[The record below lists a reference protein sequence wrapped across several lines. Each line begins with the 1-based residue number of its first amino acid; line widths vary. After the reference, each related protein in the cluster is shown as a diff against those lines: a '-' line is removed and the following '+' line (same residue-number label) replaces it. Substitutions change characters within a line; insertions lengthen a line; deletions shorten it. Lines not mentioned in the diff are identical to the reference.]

1 MEGYGAIFSLINTIN
16 DEELTLDNIEEL
28 RASIKAWVK
37 PFLSIYQSKDVTPYI
52 HAFMMHV
59 PQFIALHGILV
70 YLLEKL
76 DDFSTK
82 LFQRDQNTQLLK
94 QMLEKCNHVENLED
108 SRYQRIK

>member
-1 MEGYGAIFSLINTIN
+1 METNETPL
-16 DEELTLDNIEEL
+16 DPPLRLDNIKEL
-28 RASIKAWVK
+28 CASIKVWVK
-37 PFLSIYQSKDVTPYI
+37 PFLSIYKSKDVTPYI

-82 LFQRDQNTQLLK
+82 LFQRDQNTELLK
-94 QMLEKCNHVENLED
+94 QMLEKRNHVKNLED
-108 SRYQRIK
+108 SGYQRIK